1 MAKNNENAPKA
12 KHLLKKI
19 IVVSLLGRQ
28 RISKIDIKKLVLP
41 NSKDRPTLTINNII
55 QHITVSRKNLID
67 NFILFFPF
75 LPRVT
80 YFLIWH
86 SLFPL

>member
-1 MAKNNENAPKA
+1 MAKNNENALKA

-28 RISKIDIKKLVLP
+28 RISKIDKKKLVLP
-41 NSKDRPTLTINNII
+41 NSRDRLTLAINKII

-67 NFILFFPF
+67 NFILFFPC
-75 LPRVT
+75 LPHQAYSRLV
-80 YFLIWH
+80 
-86 SLFPL
+86 S